1 MPSTARATAGAT
13 ARSTARPRRAAAALL
28 AAASLTAATACS
40 SASADP
46 GAVEVVVGY
55 QSKTIN
61 TVTAGTLLRVQ
72 GYLEQRLAEQG
83 RADGRRYRVTWQDY
97 DSGAPITAQ
106 MLAGKI
112 DIGSMGDYPLLINGS
127 RAQEA
132 GGPGTRLVS
141 VTGYNLLGALNSVV
155 VPTGSPA
162 HTLADLKGRKVSTS
176 VGSAADGTLVQALAR
191 AGVADGEIQKQN
203 QQPAVGA
210 SALKAGSV
218 DALAQFVAWPGAVV
232 FAGEGRLLYDGAALG
247 RPTLHGVVIRQAY
260 GTEHPDVVRAF
271 LRAQADA
278 TRFVNEHPLEASRK
292 VADATGLP
300 PEVVHLYN
308 GPNGIATFATPLA
321 PGLLDAL
328 RTDVPFLRSVGV
340 LKALDVD
347 RFVDPSYQERAGL
360 PEVAP
365 ARITGTD
372 EVCGRPVQD
381 PRLAGE
387 IWYEGEDATHP
398 AADPRCLLRALK
410 ESAAKEPGRKV
421 RAAYVPDAA
430 TGTRWFAD
438 KDQWVRDGDALLP
451 FTTEDGSTAYLAAHS
466 EARRLSYR
474 EALEAA

>member
-1 MPSTARATAGAT
+1 MPYS
-13 ARSTARPRRAAAALL
+13 ARPLRPML
-28 AAASLTAATACS
+28 AAAVLAAATACS
-40 SASADP
+40 SAA
-46 GAVEVVVGY
+46 GAGDGTVEVVVGY

-61 TVTAGTLLRVQ
+61 TVTAGTLLRSQ
-72 GYLEQRLAEQG
+72 GYFEQRLAEQG
-83 RADGRRYRVTWQDY
+83 RRDGRTYRVTWQDY

-155 VPTGSPA
+155 VPNDSPA
-162 HTLADLKGRKVSTS
+162 HTLADLKGRTVSTS

-191 AGVADGEIQKQN
+191 AGVPESAIRKQN

-232 FAGEGRLLYDGAALG
+232 FAGDGRLLYDGAALG
-247 RPTLHGVVIRQAY
+247 RPTLHGVVIRQQY
-260 GTEHPDVVRAF
+260 GTERPEVVRAF

-278 TRFVNEHPLEASRK
+278 TRHLNEHPLDASRK
-292 VADATGLP
+292 VAEATGLP

-308 GPNGIATFATPLA
+308 GPNGIATFATALEPK
-321 PGLLDAL
+321 LLDAL
-328 RTDVPFLRSVGV
+328 REDVPFLKSVGV
-340 LKALDVD
+340 LKALDVE
-347 RFVDPSYQERAGL
+347 RFIDGSYQQQAEL
-360 PEVAP
+360 PAVPP
-365 ARITGTD
+365 ARIGGTD
-372 EVCGRPVQD
+372 PVCNRPAED
-381 PRLAGE
+381 PALAGE
-387 IWYEGEDATHP
+387 IWYEGEETTRP
-398 AADPRCLLRALK
+398 AADPVCLLRALK
-410 ESAAKEPGRKV
+410 AGDRKV

-438 KDQWVRDGDALLP
+438 KDHWVQDGERLLP
-451 FTTEDGSTAYLAAHS
+451 FTTEDGAKAYLAAHPG
-466 EARRLSYR
+466 ARGLSYR
-474 EALEAA
+474 EALAAA

>member
-1 MPSTARATAGAT
+1 MLSTERPK
-13 ARSTARPRRAAAALL
+13 RPARPRPPARPKRPAAALL
-28 AAASLTAATACS
+28 AVATLVAASACS
-40 SASADP
+40 AASADD
-46 GAVEVVVGY
+46 GTVEVVVGY

-83 RADGRRYRVTWQDY
+83 RVDGRTYRVTWQDY

-106 MLAGKI
+106 MLAGKT

-162 HTLADLKGRKVSTS
+162 HTLSDLKGRKVSTS

-191 AGVADGEIQKQN
+191 AGVADTEIQKQN
-203 QQPAVGA
+203 QQPSVGA

-232 FAGEGRLLYDGAALG
+232 FAGDGRLLYDGAALG
-247 RPTLHGVVIRQAY
+247 RPTLHGVVIRQAF
-260 GTEHPDVVRAF
+260 GAEHPNVVRAF
-271 LRAQADA
+271 LQAQADA
-278 TRFVNEHPLEASRK
+278 TRFLNEHPLEASRK

-308 GPNGIATFATPLA
+308 GPNGIATFATPLE
-321 PGLLDAL
+321 PVLLAAL
-328 RTDVPFLRSVGV
+328 RDDAPFLRSVGV
-340 LKALDVD
+340 VKALDVD
-347 RFVDPSYQERAGL
+347 RFVDPSYQEQAAL
-360 PEVAP
+360 PVIQP

-372 EVCGRPVQD
+372 PVCGRPVED
-381 PRLAGE
+381 PKLAGE
-387 IWYEGEDATHP
+387 IWYEGEGATRP
-398 AADPRCLLRALK
+398 AADPRCLLRAVKQAL
-410 ESAAKEPGRKV
+410 KEPGRRV
-421 RAAYVPDAA
+421 RVAYVPDAV

-438 KDQWVRDGDALLP
+438 QDHWVRDGEALLP
-451 FTTEDGSTAYLAAHS
+451 FTTEDGVSAYLTAHAGS
-466 EARRLSYR
+466 RRLTYR
-474 EALEAA
+474 EALETS